1 MVDGRNCVQGDANG
15 KQGYYEIDCT
25 NPACCRGKTVRLQY
39 LTAGRRTY
47 LNLQYIGVE
56 GTKVPARIAMTE
68 MSRDEHGHGTVHG
81 RQVPH

>member
-1 MVDGRNCVQGDANG
+1 MHECARRSGVCTDRFQDYVVTVDGVACARGDANG

-25 NPACCRGKTVRLQY
+25 NPACCRDKTVRLQY

-56 GTKVPARIAMTE
+56 GKKAP
-68 MSRDEHGHGTVHG
+68 
-81 RQVPH
+81 

>member
-1 MVDGRNCVQGDANG
+1 MRGDANG

-25 NPACCRGKTVRLQY
+25 NPACCRDKTVRLQY

-56 GTKVPARIAMTE
+56 GKKAP
-68 MSRDEHGHGTVHG
+68 
-81 RQVPH
+81 